1 MKIVVAQSELLFAL
15 KEIAKVASKR
25 PTHADFGDVKISPST
40 GGISLHAVNDA
51 TKQEVVISVPAYTE
65 DFDNYFYVNISNMVD
80 SVSSIG
86 KSEPVEIVGGEES
99 VSVAGGNSGVKY
111 VLSIQQTSKV
121 RDGVEMFAKQEFKQ
135 MSIHSEALWKAINST
150 VFGASGDPAK
160 QILTEVNFD
169 LEGNK
174 ITVVATNG
182 HIMPVISID
191 GVTESSESELQFTIP
206 AKLLREF
213 AKILKKK
220 DISPLTS
227 IKVFDNYIEIAFS
240 LGKTDFNY
248 KVARMNATYPNYS
261 QLFPD
266 KFIFNATLKE
276 KEFSQASKGAYNVSK
291 GWNSVVKLSFEDS
304 GVTMTA
310 NDGEENGRTFSQT
323 LGSDFSMTTQ
333 EDNPMFEIAFNSAYL
348 IDGLKTM
355 PFSNEKVKLM
365 ANSPTTPAVFQPTE
379 LPNGVDYRY
388 LVMPVQIR
396 SWPPIM

>member
-15 KEIAKVASKR
+15 KELAKVASKR
-25 PTHADFGDVKISPST
+25 PTHADFGDVRISPST
-40 GGISLHAVNDA
+40 GEISLHAVNDA
-51 TKQEVVISVPAYTE
+51 AKQEVVISVPAYTE
-65 DFDNYFYVNISNMVD
+65 DFTNYFYVNISNMVD

-99 VSVAGGNSGVKY
+99 INVVGGNSGVKS
-111 VLSIQQTSKV
+111 VLSIKQTSV

-174 ITVVATNG
+174 ITVVATNV

-191 GVTESSESELQFTIP
+191 DVTESSESELQFTIP
-206 AKLLREF
+206 AKLLKEL

-291 GWNSVVKLSFEDS
+291 GWNNVVKLSFEDS

-323 LGSDFSMTTQ
+323 LGSDFSMTMQ
-333 EDNPMFEIAFNSAYL
+333 EDNPMFTIAFNSAYL

-355 PFSNEKVKLM
+355 PFSNEEVKLM

-379 LPNGVDYRY
+379 LPDGVDYRY

-396 SWPPIM
+396 S